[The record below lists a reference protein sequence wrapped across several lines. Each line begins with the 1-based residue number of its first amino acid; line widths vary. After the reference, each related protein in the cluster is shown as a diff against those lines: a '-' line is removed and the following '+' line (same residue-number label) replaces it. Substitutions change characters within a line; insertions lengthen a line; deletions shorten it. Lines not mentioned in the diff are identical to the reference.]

1 MLEDKKIILSEKD
14 IPRHWYNIVADLKP
28 MDPPFN
34 TRTGKIATKEDFLP
48 IFCEDIIDQEMSRE
62 RFIEIPEEVVHTY
75 KIWRP
80 SPLIR
85 AKHLEKFLDTPAKI
99 YFKNEGV
106 SPSGSHKSNS
116 AIAQAYYNKKCG
128 VKRIATET
136 GAGQWG
142 SALAMAC
149 GFYGMECVVYM
160 VKVSFEQKPYRKILM
175 QVYGASVFSSPS
187 KFTEVGRK
195 VLETDPSSP
204 GSLGIAISEAIEDV
218 VTHKDTKY
226 ALGSVLNHV
235 ALHQTVIGIE
245 AKKQM
250 EIIGRYPD
258 IVIACLGGGSNF
270 SGISFPFIMDKIN
283 GTHKNLRA
291 IAVEPSACPKLTH
304 GVFAYDYGDSSGF
317 TPAMKMYTLGHS
329 FIPEGTHAGGLRYH
343 GASPIVSA
351 IVKEG
356 LAETA
361 VVKQRE
367 VFDAAIKFT
376 KCEGIL
382 PAPESAHAIKVAI
395 DEALKAK
402 EEGIS
407 KTILFNLSGHGHFD
421 LSAYEHALAGD
432 LGDCDY
438 SKEEVEKNLKF
449 LPEVKL

>member
-1 MLEDKKIILSEKD
+1 MLEDKKIILGEKD
-14 IPRHWYNIVADLKP
+14 IPRQWYNIAADLKP

-34 TRTGKIATKEDFLP
+34 TRTGKIATKEDFMP
-48 IFCEDIIDQEMSRE
+48 IFCEDIINQEMTRD
-62 RFIEIPEEVVHTY
+62 RFVDIPEEVVHIY

-85 AKHLEKFLDTPAKI
+85 ARHLEKFLDTPAKI

-116 AIAQAYYNKKCG
+116 AIPQAYYNKKCG

-142 SALAMAC
+142 SALSMAC
-149 GFYGMECVVYM
+149 KFYDMECVVYM
-160 VKVSFEQKPYRKILM
+160 VKVSYEQKPYRKILM

-187 KFTEVGRK
+187 KYTEVGRK
-195 VLETDPSSP
+195 VLDTDPSNP

-218 VTHKDTKY
+218 ITHKDTKY

-235 ALHQTVIGIE
+235 ALHQTVLGLE

-250 EIIGRYPD
+250 EVIGRYPD
-258 IVIACLGGGSNF
+258 VVIACLGGGSNF
-270 SGISFPFIMDKIN
+270 AGLSFPFLMDKIQGKN
-283 GTHKNLRA
+283 KNLRA

-329 FIPEGTHAGGLRYH
+329 FIPGGTHAGGLRYH
-343 GASPIVSA
+343 GASPLVSA

-376 KCEGIL
+376 RCEGIL
-382 PAPESAHAIKVAI
+382 PAPESAHAVKVAI

-402 EEGIS
+402 EEGVS

-432 LGDCDY
+432 LEDCVY

-449 LPEVKL
+449 LPEVKI

>member
-1 MLEDKKIILSEKD
+1 
-14 IPRHWYNIVADLKP
+14 
-28 MDPPFN
+28 
-34 TRTGKIATKEDFLP
+34 
-48 IFCEDIIDQEMSRE
+48 
-62 RFIEIPEEVVHTY
+62 
-75 KIWRP
+75 
-80 SPLIR
+80 
-85 AKHLEKFLDTPAKI
+85 
-99 YFKNEGV
+99 
-106 SPSGSHKSNS
+106 
-116 AIAQAYYNKKCG
+116 
-128 VKRIATET
+128 
-136 GAGQWG
+136 
-142 SALAMAC
+142 
-149 GFYGMECVVYM
+149 MECVVYM
-160 VKVSFEQKPYRKILM
+160 VKVSYDQKPYRKILM
-175 QVYGASVFSSPS
+175 QVFGASVFSSPS
-187 KFTEVGRK
+187 KYTEVGRK
-195 VLETDPSSP
+195 ILETDPDSP

-218 VTHKDTKY
+218 ITHKDTKY

-235 ALHQTVIGIE
+235 ALHQTVLGLE

-258 IVIACLGGGSNF
+258 VLIACLGGGSNF
-270 SGISFPFIMDKIN
+270 SGLTFPFLMDKIQGKN
-283 GTHKNLRA
+283 KNLRA

-329 FIPEGTHAGGLRYH
+329 FIPGGTHAGGLRYH

-351 IVKEG
+351 IVNQG
-356 LAETA
+356 LAETV

-367 VFDAAIKFT
+367 VFDAAITFT
-376 KCEGIL
+376 QCEGIL

-432 LGDCDY
+432 LEDCIY
-438 SKEEVEKNLKF
+438 SKEEVEKNLKL